1 MKQPYLASEDSI
13 SIQSRLQNSKPLTI
27 GIIGAMEE
35 EVTYLRDQ
43 LEQRQDMT
51 LAGYDFHAGI
61 LAGQQVVLLKS
72 GIGKVNAAIGT
83 TILLE
88 RYSPDCIINTGS
100 AGGFAADLD
109 IGDVVISSEVRQHDF
124 DLTVF
129 GYEHGQVPQMP
140 PAFKPDPLLV
150 NIAQSSIKAVHD
162 VKTVMGLI
170 ATGDAFMADPAK
182 VEEARAKFPQMLA
195 VEMEA
200 GAIAQACYR
209 FKVPFIIFRAL
220 SDIAG
225 KESSISFDQFLE
237 QAGVHSAQMVIE
249 MVSELGEYHT
259 RQTI

>member
-1 MKQPYLASEDSI
+1 MRQPYRPSANAI
-13 SIQSRLQNSKPLTI
+13 SIKSRLNDSKPLTI

-43 LEQRQDMT
+43 LQQRQDMT
-51 LAGYDFHAGI
+51 LAGYEFHSGI
-61 LAGQQVVLLKS
+61 LSGQQVVLLKS

-88 RYSPDCIINTGS
+88 RYAPDCIINTGS
-100 AGGFAADLD
+100 AGGFAADLE

-129 GYEHGQVPQMP
+129 GYEHGQVPDMP
-140 PAFKPDPLLV
+140 PAWEPDPLLV
-150 NIAQSSIKAVHD
+150 KIAQTSIATVD
-162 VKTVMGLI
+162 NVKTELGLI

-182 VEEARAKFPQMLA
+182 VAEARTKFPQMLA

-200 GAIAQACYR
+200 GAIAQTCFR
-209 FKVPFIIFRAL
+209 FEVPFIIFRAL

-237 QAGVHSAQMVIE
+237 QAGVRSAEMVIE
-249 MVSELGEYHT
+249 MVKELGDVHAH
-259 RQTI
+259 

>member
-1 MKQPYLASEDSI
+1 MTTATSAHHFAARLADP
-13 SIQSRLQNSKPLTI
+13 QSLVI

-35 EVTYLRDQ
+35 EVQYLRDQ
-43 LEQRQDMT
+43 LQQRQDLE
-51 LAGYDFHAGI
+51 LAGYEFHSGL

-88 RYSPDCIINTGS
+88 RFRPDCIVNTGS
-100 AGGFAADLD
+100 AGGFAQDLE

-140 PAFKPDPLLV
+140 PAFTPDPLLV
-150 NIAQSSIKAVHD
+150 EIAESSIHTAHQ

-170 ATGDAFMADPAK
+170 ATGDAFMNCPEQVAAT
-182 VEEARAKFPQMLA
+182 RAKFPTMLA

-200 GAIAQACYR
+200 GAIAQTCFR
-209 FKVPFIIFRAL
+209 FQVPFIIFRAL

-225 KESSISFDQFLE
+225 KESSISFKEFLE
-237 QAGVHSAQMVIE
+237 QAGVHSAHMVIE
-249 MVSELGEYHT
+249 MVRELGLRH
-259 RQTI
+259 RALAAI